1 MKESRVNNF
10 IFKNEGTFTDIKTD
24 DKKFTLVNA

>member
-10 IFKNEGTFTDIKTD
+10 IFRDKGTFIDIKAD